1 MACSGYSTRWDGKM
15 KTKTQA
21 RLENILLPIAKRLN
35 INPNMLT
42 ILSVIFTL
50 AASYYILRFDLI
62 PAALLFLVGAVLDAL
77 DGLVARAHKRETKF
91 GAFLDQTADRVND
104 GAVIIA
110 IILTGYVDPLIGVS
124 ALFFVLLSSYMS
136 AVIDSLTA
144 KRIGEAISFRPI
156 RSAAVFLG
164 LLTGQMVA
172 LIWVLLFIGLW
183 TIVYRMFKAK
193 MVL

>member
-1 MACSGYSTRWDGKM
+1 M
-15 KTKTQA
+15 
-21 RLENILLPIAKRLN
+21 
-35 INPNMLT
+35 
-42 ILSVIFTL
+42 
-50 AASYYILRFDLI
+50 AASYYILRLELI
-62 PAALLFLVGAVLDAL
+62 PAALLFLIGAVLDAL
-77 DGLVARAHKRETKF
+77 DGLVARTHKKETKF

-104 GAVIIA
+104 SLVLIA
-110 IILTGYVDPLIGVS
+110 IILAGYVDPTIGLS

-172 LIWVLLFIGLW
+172 LIWILLFIGLW
-183 TIVYRMFKAK
+183 TTAYRLFKAK
-193 MVL
+193 RVL